1 VIYRLFFK
9 LVLQH
14 MDPERAHEL
23 AKRSLRLVRATPLGR
38 AAVRWLVGRTDKC
51 LETHALGLRFPSPI
65 GVGAGVDKE
74 ADWFEDLGALGFGF
88 VEIGTITAL
97 PQGGNSRPRV
107 QRFPGHRAIVNK
119 MGFPNPGAEV
129 AAARLARPRGST
141 IVGVNIG
148 KSMPVAVESA
158 GNDYRT
164 AARYLAPYAD
174 YLVLNVSSPNTPG
187 LRQMQAVDRLRSLVS
202 DVRDE
207 LAVVGSS
214 VPLLIKIGPDLDDQ
228 DLTAIVVLALEVGLD
243 GIVAVNTTVD
253 RTSLTASGR
262 NHCTFDGGGVSG
274 APLRTK
280 AVEVLRRIR
289 AIAGDGLVLISV
301 GGVESSDDV
310 WERIRAG
317 ATLVQAH
324 TAFIYN
330 GPAWPKRVN
339 RDLALM
345 VRHAGRSSIQELVG
359 AEHGNPQSDPLASEV
374 VGQSN

>member
-1 VIYRLFFK
+1 MYRLFFK
-9 LVLQH
+9 FVLQH
-14 MDPERAHEL
+14 LDPERAHEL
-23 AKRSLRLVRATPLGR
+23 AKRSLRLVRAIPLGR
-38 AAVRWLVGRTDKC
+38 AAMRWLVGRTDKC
-51 LETHALGLRFPSPI
+51 LETHALGLRFPSPV

-74 ADWFEDLGALGFGF
+74 ADWFEELGALGFGF

-97 PQGGNSRPRV
+97 PQAGNLRPRV
-107 QRFPGHRAIVNK
+107 QRFPEQRAILNK

-141 IVGVNIG
+141 VVGVNIG

-164 AARYLAPYAD
+164 AVRYLAPYAD

-207 LAVVGSS
+207 LAVVGRS

-228 DLTAIVVLALEVGLD
+228 DLTAIVALALEVGLD

-253 RTSLTASGR
+253 RTSLTESGG
-262 NHCTFDGGGVSG
+262 NGDTFDGGGVSG
-274 APLRTK
+274 APLRIK

-289 AIAGDGLVLISV
+289 ATAGDGLVLISV

-317 ATLVQAH
+317 ATLVQAY

-345 VRHAGRSSIQELVG
+345 VRRAGLSSIQELVG
-359 AEHGNPQSDPLASEV
+359 AEHGNPQSDPLAPEV
-374 VGQSN
+374 IGQSN

>member
-1 VIYRLFFK
+1 MIYRLFFK